1 MIYSGTV
8 MIKKDSYTWKIYGL
22 VVVVLCIVP
31 AFLHAQEKDFTTW
44 ASAGFKYKVKPAF
57 TLSGKLEWRTKDDLG
72 KTDRWGLKVGGSY
85 KLLPFLK
92 LGAGYETHY
101 RNRGADGWKF
111 RHRYRLE
118 GTLSARVQR
127 VKLSLRER
135 FQHTFDGHRDEFRLR
150 SRAKFAYDIPKCK
163 LEPYASA
170 EMYNGL
176 NKTEHFGVKRMR
188 YRGGIT
194 LPLSERWEADIFYC
208 RQWEKDKRKDIV
220 GVECVYSL

>member
-1 MIYSGTV
+1 MVSNISSCTKV
-8 MIKKDSYTWKIYGL
+8 L
-22 VVVVLCIVP
+22 VLPIVLWVVSSFSLR
-31 AFLHAQEKDFTTW
+31 AQEKDFATW
-44 ASAGFKYKVKPAF
+44 ANAGFEYKLKPAF
-57 TLSGKLEWRTKDDLG
+57 TVSGGLEWRTKDDLG
-72 KTDRWGLKVGGSY
+72 KTDRWG
-85 KLLPFLK
+85 
-92 LGAGYETHY
+92 
-101 RNRGADGWKF
+101 
-111 RHRYRLE
+111 HRYRLE

-220 GVECVYSL
+220 GVECVYSF

>member
-1 MIYSGTV
+1 

-220 GVECVYSL
+220 GVECVYSF

>member
-1 MIYSGTV
+1 MAY
-8 MIKKDSYTWKIYGL
+8 
-22 VVVVLCIVP
+22 
-31 AFLHAQEKDFTTW
+31 
-44 ASAGFKYKVKPAF
+44 
-57 TLSGKLEWRTKDDLG
+57 KDDLG

-163 LEPYASA
+163 LEPYASV

-176 NKTEHFGVKRMR
+176 NRTEHFGVKRMR

-194 LPLSERWEADIFYC
+194 LPLSGRWEADFFYC
-208 RQWEKDKRKDIV
+208 RQWEQDKRKNIV
-220 GVECVYSL
+220 GVECAYSF

>member
-1 MIYSGTV
+1 MVSNISSCTKV
-8 MIKKDSYTWKIYGL
+8 L
-22 VVVVLCIVP
+22 VLPIVLWVVSSFSLR
-31 AFLHAQEKDFTTW
+31 AQEKDFATW
-44 ASAGFKYKVKPAF
+44 ANAGFEYKLKPAF
-57 TLSGKLEWRTKDDLG
+57 TVSGGLEWRTKDDLG

-101 RNRGADGWKF
+101 RNRGADG
-111 RHRYRLE
+111 
-118 GTLSARVQR
+118 
-127 VKLSLRER
+127 

-194 LPLSERWEADIFYC
+194 LPLSERWEVDIFYC

-220 GVECVYSL
+220 GVECVYSF

>member
-1 MIYSGTV
+1 MVSNISSCTKV
-8 MIKKDSYTWKIYGL
+8 L
-22 VVVVLCIVP
+22 VLPIVLWVVSSFSLR
-31 AFLHAQEKDFTTW
+31 AQEKDFATW
-44 ASAGFKYKVKPAF
+44 ANAGFEYKLKPAF
-57 TLSGKLEWRTKDDLG
+57 TVSGGLEWRTKDDLG
-72 KTDRWGLKVGGSY
+72 KTDQLAAAHAPPPPK
-85 KLLPFLK
+85 
-92 LGAGYETHY
+92 
-101 RNRGADGWKF
+101 RGADGWKF

-220 GVECVYSL
+220 GVECVYSF

>member
-1 MIYSGTV
+1 MGAE
-8 MIKKDSYTWKIYGL
+8 G
-22 VVVVLCIVP
+22 
-31 AFLHAQEKDFTTW
+31 
-44 ASAGFKYKVKPAF
+44 
-57 TLSGKLEWRTKDDLG
+57 
-72 KTDRWGLKVGGSY
+72 GGSY

-92 LGAGYETHY
+92 LGAGYEDAFTAI
-101 RNRGADGWKF
+101 GGQMAGSF

-220 GVECVYSL
+220 GVECVYSF

>member
-1 MIYSGTV
+1 MV
-8 MIKKDSYTWKIYGL
+8 KKDSYTWKIYGL
-22 VVVVLCIVP
+22 VVAVLCIVP

-220 GVECVYSL
+220 GVECVYSF

>member
-1 MIYSGTV
+1 MHESTRFA
-8 MIKKDSYTWKIYGL
+8 DSSMLGVSSFSL
-22 VVVVLCIVP
+22 R
-31 AFLHAQEKDFTTW
+31 AQEKDFATW
-44 ASAGFKYKVKPAF
+44 ANVGFEYKLKPAF
-57 TLSGKLEWRTKDDLG
+57 TVSGGLEWRTKDDLG

-135 FQHTFDGHRDEFRLR
+135 FQYTFDGHRDEFRLR

-176 NKTEHFGVKRMR
+176 NRTEHFGVKADALS
-188 YRGGIT
+188 RGNHVASCPGAGRRTSSIAGNGRRI
-194 LPLSERWEADIFYC
+194 SGRI
-208 RQWEKDKRKDIV
+208 
-220 GVECVYSL
+220 

>member
-1 MIYSGTV
+1 
-8 MIKKDSYTWKIYGL
+8 
-22 VVVVLCIVP
+22 
-31 AFLHAQEKDFTTW
+31 
-44 ASAGFKYKVKPAF
+44 
-57 TLSGKLEWRTKDDLG
+57 KDDLG

-135 FQHTFDGHRDEFRLR
+135 FQHTFDGHTDELRLR
-150 SRAKFAYDIPKCK
+150 SRAKVAYDIPKCK
-163 LEPYASA
+163 VEPYASA

-176 NKTEHFGVKRMR
+176 NRTEHFGVKRMR

-194 LPLSERWEADIFYC
+194 LPLSERWEVDIFYC

-220 GVECVYSL
+220 GVECVYSF